1 MSYVRSLVRSRS
13 LLAGVLAAGGFLVSW
28 GLIHHGPYAGG
39 QLIDT
44 PTYASYANEMQAGL
58 LPYRDF
64 ALEYP
69 PLALPAF
76 LIPSLIAGN
85 GNDFSAYGR
94 AFELLMAACGASAMG
109 LGVVVL
115 ARQRV
120 GTFRLIVGV
129 AFATL
134 TPLLIGSVILSRYDL
149 WPAALTIAALAAIV
163 SARERIA
170 FGLLALAVAAKAY
183 PIVILPLAV
192 VYVWRSSGRR
202 KAIGCAAI
210 FAAVLLACF
219 LPFVI
224 LAPHGLWS
232 SIHGQTSR
240 PLQIESLGASILLA
254 AHQLIGTHLSLIIS
268 HGSENL
274 NGHPA
279 ARLASVLSLL
289 QIAAVLLVWLLFV
302 RGPATQQRL
311 LVASTAAVC
320 AFVVFDRVLSPQYLI
335 WLAPLVVALPARR
348 GLAATGLLAL
358 AMGLTQI
365 WIPRHLWQLTRFE
378 TVPSWAVLGRN
389 LILLALLATL
399 AWPDLPIRRSVRTER
414 RLTKTAST
422 VGGRD
427 RLPTPLPRHLWCR

>member
-1 MSYVRSLVRSRS
+1 MSHVRSRDRFRP
-13 LLAGVLAAGGFLVSW
+13 LLAVVLAAGGFLLSW
-28 GLIHHGPYAGG
+28 GLIHHGPYARGR
-39 QLIDT
+39 LIDT
-44 PTYASYANEMQAGL
+44 PTYADYADKMRAGSV
-58 LPYRDF
+58 PYRDF
-64 ALEYP
+64 AVEYP

-85 GNDFSAYGR
+85 GSDFSGYER

-109 LGVVVL
+109 LGVFVL

-129 AFATL
+129 AFAAL

-149 WPAALTIAALAAIV
+149 WPAALTISALAAIV
-163 SARERIA
+163 SAKERIA

-210 FAAVLLACF
+210 FAAVLIACF

-224 LAPHGLWS
+224 LAPHGVWS
-232 SIHGQTSR
+232 SIRGQSSR

-279 ARLASVLSLL
+279 TRLGLVLSLL

-302 RGPATQQRL
+302 FGPATQQRL

-320 AFVVFDRVLSPQYLI
+320 AFVVFDSVLSPQYLI
-335 WLAPLVVALPARR
+335 WLAPLVVALPATR

-358 AMGLTQI
+358 ATGLTKI
-365 WIPRHLWQLTRFE
+365 WFPALFWLLTRFE
-378 TVPSWAVLGRN
+378 TVPSWAVIGRN
-389 LILLALLATL
+389 LVLLALFATL
-399 AWPDLPIRRSVRTER
+399 AWPELPIRRSVRVGP
-414 RLTKTAST
+414 RLTNTAST
-422 VGGRD
+422 VGGR
-427 RLPTPLPRHLWCR
+427 

>member
-1 MSYVRSLVRSRS
+1 MSCVRSRDRSRS
-13 LLAGVLAAGGFLVSW
+13 LLAVVLAAGGFLLSW
-28 GLIHHGPYAGG
+28 GLIHHGRYAGG

-44 PTYASYANEMQAGL
+44 PTYASYADEMRAGL
-58 LPYRDF
+58 VPYRDF
-64 ALEYP
+64 AVEYP

-76 LIPSLIAGN
+76 LIPSLIAG
-85 GNDFSAYGR
+85 DESDSSPYER

-109 LGVVVL
+109 LGVFVL
-115 ARQRV
+115 ARPRV
-120 GTFRLIVGV
+120 GTVRLIVGV
-129 AFATL
+129 AFAAL

-210 FAAVLLACF
+210 FAAVLIACF

-224 LAPHGLWS
+224 LAPHGVWS
-232 SIHGQTSR
+232 SIRGQASR
-240 PLQIESLGASILLA
+240 PPQIESLGASILLA
-254 AHQLIGTHLSLIIS
+254 AHQSIGTHLSLIIS

-274 NGHPA
+274 NGHLA
-279 ARLASVLSLL
+279 ARLATVLSLL
-289 QIAAVLLVWLLFV
+289 QIAALLLVWLLFV

-320 AFVVFDRVLSPQYLI
+320 AFVAFDRVLSPQYLI

-365 WIPRHLWQLTRFE
+365 WFPKLFWQLTRFE

-389 LILLALLATL
+389 LVLLALLATL
-399 AWPDLPIRRSVRTER
+399 AWPDLPIRRSVRSAPL
-414 RLTKTAST
+414 LTKTAST
-422 VGGRD
+422 VGGQ
-427 RLPTPLPRHLWCR
+427 

>member
-1 MSYVRSLVRSRS
+1 MSYVCSLVRSRS
-13 LLAGVLAAGGFLVSW
+13 LLAGVLAVGGFLVSW

-44 PTYASYANEMQAGL
+44 PTYASYANEIRAGL
-58 LPYRDF
+58 VPYRDF
-64 ALEYP
+64 AVEYP

-85 GNDFSAYGR
+85 GSDFSAYGR

-109 LGVVVL
+109 VGVFVL

-129 AFATL
+129 AFAAL

-170 FGLLALAVAAKAY
+170 FGLLALAGAAKAY

-210 FAAVLLACF
+210 FAAVLIACF
-219 LPFVI
+219 LPFVV

-232 SIHGQTSR
+232 SIRGQTSR

-254 AHQLIGTHLSLIIS
+254 AHQLIGTHLSLIMS

-274 NGHPA
+274 DGHPA

-302 RGPATQQRL
+302 RGPAIQQRL

-335 WLAPLVVALPARR
+335 WLAPLVVALPAMR

-358 AMGLTQI
+358 AMCLTQI
-365 WIPRHLWQLTRFE
+365 SIPRHLWQLTRFE
-378 TVPSWAVLGRN
+378 TVPSWAVLGRV
-389 LILLALLATL
+389 LVLLALLATP
-399 AWPDLPIRRSVRTER
+399 AWPDLPIRRSVRIGP

-422 VGGRD
+422 VGG
-427 RLPTPLPRHLWCR
+427 L

>member
-1 MSYVRSLVRSRS
+1 VSYVRFRS

-44 PTYASYANEMQAGL
+44 PTYASYANKTRAGL
-58 LPYRDF
+58 VPYRDF
-64 ALEYP
+64 AVEYP

-85 GNDFSAYGR
+85 ASDFSAYGR
-94 AFELLMAACGASAMG
+94 AFELLMAACGASVMG
-109 LGVVVL
+109 LGVFVL

-129 AFATL
+129 AFAAL
-134 TPLLIGSVILSRYDL
+134 TPLLIGSVLLSRYDL
-149 WPAALTIAALAAIV
+149 WPAALV

-183 PIVILPLAV
+183 PIVIFPLAV

-202 KAIGCAAI
+202 KTIGCAAI
-210 FAAVLLACF
+210 FAAVLIACF

-224 LAPHGLWS
+224 LAPHGVWS
-232 SIHGQTSR
+232 SIRGQTSR

-289 QIAAVLLVWLLFV
+289 QIAAVLLVWLLYV

-365 WIPRHLWQLTRFE
+365 WIPAFLWQLARFE

-389 LILLALLATL
+389 LLLLALLATL
-399 AWPDLPIRRSVRTER
+399 AWPDLPIRRSVRIGP
-414 RLTKTAST
+414 RLPKTSST
-422 VGGRD
+422 VGG
-427 RLPTPLPRHLWCR
+427 L